1 MNVRNSYNFKIRLF
15 YKALSARCSLMLI
28 VKVSRSSSMIWSFR
42 GAAHRWRRTRRAIVS
57 LSSKKKSQDFLVI
70 FNQLLVT
77 TLLLED
83 LLIQHTNFI
92 ESCRLS
98 NSNFTQSFLATEA
111 GETGMQKHHSIKRYW
126 FSYCESEIR
135 RNKSIDFDRIKL
147 RYAGRIWIWVLPAAE
162 QLSLPKADVE

>member
-1 MNVRNSYNFKIRLF
+1 MNERSSYNFKIRLF

-28 VKVSRSSSMIWSFR
+28 VKVSRSSSMTWSFQE
-42 GAAHRWRRTRRAIVS
+42 AAHRWRQTRRAIVS

-83 LLIQHTNFI
+83 LSIQHTNFI
-92 ESCRLS
+92 ESYRLS
-98 NSNFTQSFLATEA
+98 NFNFIQSFFASED
-111 GETGMQKHHSIKRYW
+111 GETGMQKHNSIKRYR

-135 RNKSIDFDRIKL
+135 RNKS
-147 RYAGRIWIWVLPAAE
+147 
-162 QLSLPKADVE
+162 